1 MPKPKKSL
9 IRRLQIMWWALHV
22 TSLWKGTDDEFDLA
36 TFALLLGPGRGRRER
51 FLYHARNM
59 GQDLRFSDFNVVI
72 EDVVRAAAT
81 LPGLEG
87 SDKQFFSPIFLL
99 GTNDAWNYDA
109 IVCEIDKILG
119 GAGLARM
126 CGYETFEEIS
136 TFFDDCDRNYVEEPY
151 SHIAEDW
158 YVARIDAVQDEL
170 PPLKWLEFVVLLFR
184 EANLAGEFDR
194 ARELRERTYDSVM
207 TIVDDV
213 FSSLSANAGEHRSVL
228 KSELFADEFPFAG
241 FRSQIEAR
249 RLFVGGI
256 VLRPREIQERRE
268 VRALRASRPRVARR
282 LYEEYCDGWE
292 EIVGSARSATSRR
305 GFVRPSLFVSPAN
318 LAAISQEMN

>member
-22 TSLWKGTDDEFDLA
+22 TSLWKGTDDEFDLE

-51 FLYHARNM
+51 FLYHARNR
-59 GQDLRFSDFNVVI
+59 GQDLRFSDFNVTV

-87 SDKQFFSPIFLL
+87 SDRQFFSPIFLL

-109 IVCEIDKILG
+109 IVREIDRILAD
-119 GAGLARM
+119 AGLERM
-126 CGYETFEEIS
+126 YGYETFDEIS
-136 TFFDDCDRNYVEEPY
+136 TLLESCDRNYVEEPY

-158 YVARIDAVQDEL
+158 YLARVEAIRNQL

-194 ARELRERTYDSVM
+194 ALELRERTLEPVM
-207 TIVDDV
+207 EILDEV
-213 FSSLSANAGEHRSVL
+213 FSSLSTNAREHKSVL
-228 KSELFADEFPFAG
+228 RSELFADEFQFAG
-241 FRSQIEAR
+241 LRSQIEAR

-256 VLRPREIQERRE
+256 ALRPEEIQQRRE
-268 VRALRASRPRVARR
+268 VRALRTSRPNVARR
-282 LYEEYCDGWE
+282 LYDEYCDGWE
-292 EIVGSARSATSRR
+292 MIVGPAESPR
-305 GFVRPSLFVSPAN
+305 GFVRLSATVSFAGPTRLSKDLN
-318 LAAISQEMN
+318 